1 MVVATFLVQRANG
14 PHDVLPDG
22 PSATCPSDRS
32 SASVAI
38 RRARGQ
44 DGGTMKIVN
53 HLLLAVLCSLFAGT
67 LLAADPEVTEWSET
81 GFVDLFNGKDLTGW
95 QTTGNWVVED
105 GVVTL
110 HPREGEEGWQRYDA
124 YLTTEKTYR
133 NFVLEVEFSFEPEGN
148 SGVFLRVGDLE
159 DHVSSGLELQILDT
173 HHLDKPGN
181 HDCGG
186 IIRATAPF
194 TNAVKP
200 AGEWNTYQ
208 IVMIDSHLVAFLNG
222 ELIQA
227 LDLARSAMGNRPMA
241 GHISFQD
248 EAKVV
253 SYRSIRIKELR

>member
-1 MVVATFLVQRANG
+1 MRTPVRVI
-14 PHDVLPDG
+14 P
-22 PSATCPSDRS
+22 
-32 SASVAI
+32 
-38 RRARGQ
+38 
-44 DGGTMKIVN
+44 
-53 HLLLAVLCSLFAGT
+53 LLALA
-67 LLAADPEVTEWSET
+67 LLAPSLPAADHEITEWSEA

-95 QTTGNWVVED
+95 RTTGNWVVED

-124 YLTTEKTYR
+124 YLTSEKTYR
-133 NFVLEVEFSFEPEGN
+133 NFVLEVEFTFEPEGN

-159 DHVSSGLELQILDT
+159 DHVTSGLEVQILDT
-173 HHLDKPGN
+173 HHLEKPGN

-200 AGEWNTYQ
+200 AGEWNRYQ
-208 IVMIDSHLVAFLNG
+208 IVMVDSHLVAFLNG

-227 LDLARSAMGNRPMA
+227 LDLARSPMKSRPMA

-253 SYRSIRIKELR
+253 SYRSIRIKELD

>member
-1 MVVATFLVQRANG
+1 MKTPNRLFPA
-14 PHDVLPDG
+14 VLL
-22 PSATCPSDRS
+22 
-32 SASVAI
+32 
-38 RRARGQ
+38 
-44 DGGTMKIVN
+44 
-53 HLLLAVLCSLFAGT
+53 LLLAVPLV
-67 LLAADPEVTEWSET
+67 AADREITEWSET

-95 QTTGNWVVED
+95 QTTGNWIVKD
-105 GVVTL
+105 GVITL

-133 NFVLEVEFSFEPEGN
+133 NYVLEVEFTFEPEGN

-159 DHVSSGLELQILDT
+159 DHVSSGLEVQILDT
-173 HHLDKPGN
+173 HHLEKPGN
-181 HDCGG
+181 HDGGG

-208 IVMIDSHLVAFLNG
+208 IVMVDSHLVAFLNG

-227 LDLARSAMGNRPMA
+227 LDLARSPMKNRPMA

-253 SYRSIRIKELR
+253 SYRKIRIKELE

>member
-1 MVVATFLVQRANG
+1 MDTV
-14 PHDVLPDG
+14 
-22 PSATCPSDRS
+22 
-32 SASVAI
+32 I
-38 RRARGQ
+38 RRLIA
-44 DGGTMKIVN
+44 TLC
-53 HLLLAVLCSLFAGT
+53 LLLAGNG
-67 LLAADPEVTEWSET
+67 LAADNGVTEWSET
-81 GFVDLFNGKDLTGW
+81 GFVDLFNGLDLTGW
-95 QTTGNWVVED
+95 QTTGHWVVES

-110 HPREGEEGWQRYDA
+110 HPREGEEGWERYDA

-227 LDLARSAMGNRPMA
+227 LDLARSAMRNRPMA
-241 GHISFQD
+241 GYISFQD
-248 EAKVV
+248 EARVV
-253 SYRSIRIKELR
+253 SYRGIRIKELR

>member
-1 MVVATFLVQRANG
+1 
-14 PHDVLPDG
+14 
-22 PSATCPSDRS
+22 
-32 SASVAI
+32 
-38 RRARGQ
+38 
-44 DGGTMKIVN
+44 MKILFP
-53 HLLLAVLCSLFAGT
+53 LLSVPLSVLFVGN
-67 LLAADPEVTEWSET
+67 LLAADHEITQWSET

-95 QTTGNWVVED
+95 QTTGNWIVED
-105 GVVTL
+105 GVITL

-133 NFVLEVEFSFEPEGN
+133 NFVLEVEFTFEPEGN

-159 DHVSSGLELQILDT
+159 DHVSSGLEVQILDT
-173 HHLDKPGN
+173 HHLEKPGN

-186 IIRATAPF
+186 IIRTTAPF

-208 IVMIDSHLVAFLNG
+208 IVMVDSHLVAFLNG

-227 LDLARSAMGNRPMA
+227 LDLARSAMKDRPIA
-241 GHISFQD
+241 GYISFQD

-253 SYRSIRIKELR
+253 SYRRIRIKELK

>member
-1 MVVATFLVQRANG
+1 MKT
-14 PHDVLPDG
+14 
-22 PSATCPSDRS
+22 S
-32 SASVAI
+32 I
-38 RRARGQ
+38 R
-44 DGGTMKIVN
+44 
-53 HLLLAVLCSLFAGT
+53 LLAVSVSI
-67 LLAADPEVTEWSET
+67 LLAGHVMAAAPEITEWSET

-95 QTTGNWVVED
+95 QTTGNWLVED

-124 YLTTEKTYR
+124 YLTTEKAYR

-159 DHVSSGLELQILDT
+159 DHVSSGMEIQILDS
-173 HHLDKPGN
+173 HHLEKPGH

-186 IIRATAPF
+186 VIRATAPF

-200 AGEWNTYQ
+200 AGQWNTYQ
-208 IVMIDSHLVAFLNG
+208 IVVVDSHLVAFLNG

-227 LDLARSAMGNRPMA
+227 LDLARSGMKNRPMA

-248 EAKVV
+248 EARVV
-253 SYRSIRIKELR
+253 SYRKIRIKELE